1 MADPNPCMLRKVA
14 EISALKATLAQTEAE
29 GQENWIQNRLSNKTF
44 NFLGRKI
51 QFTPFSQRKTLQNE
65 GPWRFQHRLPVGEE
79 TLRLRGS
86 GPELTA
92 AELLATEAERLEEA
106 GPEGEIDMLGVL
118 MGFGDWIDIIY
129 F

>member
-1 MADPNPCMLRKVA
+1 MEYGAGLHCWPKPLQLRKVA

-29 GQENWIQNRLSNKTF
+29 GRETGSKTDFPARPSILQEIQS
-44 NFLGRKI
+44 
-51 QFTPFSQRKTLQNE
+51 TPFSQRNPAELSSMVSTL
-65 GPWRFQHRLPVGEE
+65 PAVGEE

-106 GPEGEIDMLGVL
+106 GPKGNFDMLGAL
-118 MGFGDWIDIIY
+118 EIGHIIIY
-129 F
+129 